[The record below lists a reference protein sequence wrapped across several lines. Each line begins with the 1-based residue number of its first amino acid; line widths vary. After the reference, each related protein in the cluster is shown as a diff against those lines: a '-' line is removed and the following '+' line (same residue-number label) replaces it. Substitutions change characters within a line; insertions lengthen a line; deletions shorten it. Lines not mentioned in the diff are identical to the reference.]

1 MDLLQ
6 GIRHALRVFAKPFGR
21 QSGPSG
27 VVIRP
32 YRGFGS
38 HKEIC
43 VFGSVFRQASSPGQ
57 SSRDDILAQLK
68 TIWRRMWRRGL
79 RHIEITADF
88 AGSRAKTKTDRF
100 GFFFLRFRIED
111 AAVGDGI
118 WQKVTLALVDK
129 KLAAETVEADIFIA
143 PESAR
148 YAIISDIDDTV
159 VYTGVVNKVKM
170 MWHLFFTKAESRVAF
185 PGVGALYRALYQG
198 NTGTQHNPM
207 LYVSRGPWS
216 IYEVLESFFN
226 LHNIPVGPV
235 LFLRHWGL
243 TFDHPLPRR
252 SRDHKINFIRHI
264 MALYDDLPFIL
275 IGDSGQRDP
284 EVYARI
290 VHENP
295 GRVLAVYIRDVG
307 SKPGRLQA
315 IAELARETAGTGTT
329 LLLAGDSLSIAQDA
343 VQQQLIGAE
352 ALREVE
358 EACRQDE
365 SGAHQPGLLAQRLP
379 ASKQSSFYGVKTM
392 RSVPGK
398 YRTLFKL
405 VSGIEI
411 TVLVSTLLI
420 AAGIWGFVEL
430 ADEVMEGETATIDRQ
445 ILLAMRTAADPS
457 DPIGPLWFE
466 ESMRDLTA
474 LGSTAVLLLVSLA
487 VIGFLLLKRKHGMA
501 LLMVLSVG
509 GGLLLS
515 TLLKQGFNRPR
526 PDLVPHGSYV
536 MTASFPSG
544 HSMLSAVVFLT
555 VGGLLA
561 RYIGTRHLKIY
572 VLSLSILTTLLVGF
586 SRVYLGVHWP
596 TDVLAGWSAGA
607 SWALICWFLA
617 VVLQRRGQVESS
629 LEE

>member
-1 MDLLQ
+1 MNLSQ

-21 QSGPSG
+21 QSGRSG

-38 HKEIC
+38 DKEIC
-43 VFGSVFRQASSPGQ
+43 VFGRVFRQASLPEQ
-57 SSRDDILAQLK
+57 SSRDDILGQLK
-68 TIWRRMWRRGL
+68 TIWHRMWRRGV
-79 RHIEITADF
+79 RRIEITADF
-88 AGSRAKTKTDRF
+88 AGTRAKTQTDQF
-100 GFFFLRFRIED
+100 GFFFLRFSIE
-111 AAVGDGI
+111 AAAARDVI
-118 WQKVTLALVDK
+118 WQKVTLALADK
-129 KLAAETVEADIFIA
+129 NLAAEAVEADIFIA

-148 YAIISDIDDTV
+148 YAVISDIDDTV

-170 MWHLFFTKAESRVAF
+170 MWHLFFTKAHSRVAF
-185 PGVGALYRALYQG
+185 PGVAALYRALYLG
-198 NTGTQHNPM
+198 KTGALRNPM

-216 IYEVLESFFN
+216 IYEVLESFFH
-226 LHNIPVGPV
+226 LHNIPAGPV

-243 TFDHPLPRR
+243 TFDHPLPLR

-264 MALYDDLPFIL
+264 MAVYGDLPFIL
-275 IGDSGQRDP
+275 IGDSGQKDP

-307 SKPGRLQA
+307 SKPERLQA
-315 IAELARETAGTGTT
+315 IAELAQETSRAGTT
-329 LLLAGDSLSIAQDA
+329 LLLAADSLAIAQDA
-343 VQQQLIGAE
+343 VQQELIGGE

-358 EACRQDE
+358 EACRQEE
-365 SGAHQPGLLAQRLP
+365 SGVHQPGLPPRGLP
-379 ASKQSSFYGVKTM
+379 NLKQSSYGVKTM
-392 RSVPGK
+392 PLVPVK
-398 YRTLFKL
+398 YRTLFNL

-411 TVLVSTLLI
+411 MVLVSTLLI
-420 AAGIWGFVEL
+420 AAGIWIFVEL
-430 ADEVMEGETATIDRQ
+430 ADKVMEGKTATIDRQ
-445 ILLAMRTAADPS
+445 ILLAMRAAADPS
-457 DPIGPLWFE
+457 DPIGPRWFE

-474 LGSTAVLLLVSLA
+474 LGGTAVLLLASLA
-487 VIGFLLLKRKHGMA
+487 VIGFLLLQRKHGMA

-555 VGGLLA
+555 VGSLLA
-561 RYIGTRHLKIY
+561 RYTGTRRLKIY
-572 VLSLSILTTLLVGF
+572 VLSLSVLATLLVGL
-586 SRVYLGVHWP
+586 SRIYLGVHWP